1 MRQNI
6 FRDDLK
12 KKMQEA
18 VQTVKTTAQSTVEV
32 ISENAAKSAENVK
45 ASFEK
50 KQTRLPDAWQLMQE
64 GVISV
69 SAALK
74 VFYYLIAAD
83 GEIKNEEMEKLDS
96 IGQSLDPKFPEY
108 REHFLKECALEL
120 QREKAPGDDYDIYE
134 EAADRALRM
143 EIKEVDSFLPAN
155 VFIWNMLVVAC
166 NDGKF
171 DSKERNLIRHLVRS
185 YKIDYAVYLEME
197 SSALAALDIETELQ
211 WIKTTDRPY
220 LQIEELVNELNNRR
234 DTIYRSV
241 EDLIAL

>member
-1 MRQNI
+1 MLQNI

-50 KQTRLPDAWQLMQE
+50 KQTKLPDAWQLMQE

-74 VFYYLIAAD
+74 IFYYLIAAD

-108 REHFLKECALEL
+108 REHFLKECASEL

-134 EAADRALRM
+134 EASDRALRT
-143 EIKEVDSFLPAN
+143 EIKEDDSFLPAN

>member
-1 MRQNI
+1 M
-6 FRDDLK
+6 
-12 KKMQEA
+12 
-18 VQTVKTTAQSTVEV
+18 
-32 ISENAAKSAENVK
+32 
-45 ASFEK
+45 
-50 KQTRLPDAWQLMQE
+50 
-64 GVISV
+64 ISV

-96 IGQSLDPKFPEY
+96 IGQSLDSKFSEY
-108 REHFLKECALEL
+108 REHFLKECASEL
-120 QREKAPGDDYDIYE
+120 QREKVPGDDYDIYE
-134 EAADRALRM
+134 EASDRALRT
-143 EIKEVDSFLPAN
+143 EIKEDDSFLPAN
-155 VFIWNMLVVAC
+155 VFIWNMLVIAC

>member
-50 KQTRLPDAWQLMQE
+50 KQTKLPDAWQLMQE

-83 GEIKNEEMEKLDS
+83 GEIKNEEIEKLDS

-108 REHFLKECALEL
+108 REHFLKECSL
-120 QREKAPGDDYDIYE
+120 
-134 EAADRALRM
+134 
-143 EIKEVDSFLPAN
+143 
-155 VFIWNMLVVAC
+155 
-166 NDGKF
+166 GK
-171 DSKERNLIRHLVRS
+171 R
-185 YKIDYAVYLEME
+185 
-197 SSALAALDIETELQ
+197 
-211 WIKTTDRPY
+211 
-220 LQIEELVNELNNRR
+220 
-234 DTIYRSV
+234 
-241 EDLIAL
+241 